1 MSVKNMCKSYPL
13 FEHRRDMLLE
23 LLTHK
28 KRHTDKEVLH
38 DISFDVCKGD
48 VVGVIGANGAG
59 KSTLLK
65 ILAGTLDKT
74 SGSVEIDGKISAIL
88 ELGTGFHPE
97 YTGRENI
104 IMGGM
109 CLGMSRQEMEQK
121 SASII
126 AFSELEDVI
135 DQPFKTYS
143 SGMQARLTFST
154 AISVEPDIFIVD
166 EALAA
171 GDAYFVSKCL
181 TRMKEICESGATV
194 FFVSHAID
202 MIRRLCN
209 KAMYLEKGRL
219 VKYGDVLD
227 VCTYYELA
235 SMNKEFVISKAKE
248 TGRSMKA
255 DGPDMKITD
264 IRLTDLSG
272 EERYSFYQH
281 EDAIIEIS
289 TFNQKRME
297 SLALYLRFTKN
308 DGILVTSWM
317 NEEEAD
323 VEFGPFECGENHL
336 RLKISDILL
345 GDGAFYISV
354 FFYEKKMSSESS
366 FYTDPLC
373 AWHNSVTLT
382 VRRKSRPLSTLFDQT
397 IHFIG
402 R

>member
-227 VCTYYELA
+227 VCAYYELA
-235 SMNKEFVISKAKE
+235 SMNKEFVTSKAKE